1 MIREMEMGERMKKEE
16 KDQRGGLFSRRKTE
30 PSKMPCEQ
38 NSENTY
44 MGNDFIELKNLIYAP
59 LEALAESN
67 FQLQRSTLRALQEMG
82 TLKKDGDESIIHLKT
97 TNLAYEHIK
106 PEQDDGYSVENI
118 QLQVPTISLIPLNNL
133 AVKKAE
139 IDFSTEI
146 HVNNDEENSFQI
158 YARICSPEQ
167 RKTDFFPK
175 VSYKMKVESL
185 PATEGFLR
193 ILDMLGSSQVGRQ
206 LENKMIL
213 PDGSIQSEEMQ
224 KLYQDKMVI
233 RNRINSLQTLYKT
246 ITNRIMQIQNMS
258 DSLETDMPKAIEE
271 KLEALQALK
280 TEIMEELM
288 YLELDLTEK
297 DVREQNVFREK
308 EEEKNP

>member
-1 MIREMEMGERMKKEE
+1 MEMRKWMNKEE
-16 KDQRGGLFSRRKTE
+16 QNKRSETLLHKEAEQPKV
-30 PSKMPCEQ
+30 PHKQ

-44 MGNDFIELKNLIYAP
+44 MDNDFIELKSLIYAP

-82 TLKKDGDESIIHLKT
+82 TLRKDGDESVIHLKT

-106 PEQDDGYSVENI
+106 PEQEDGYSVENI

-146 HVNNDEENSFQI
+146 HVNNNEENNFQI

-167 RKTDFFPK
+167 RGTDFSPK
-175 VSYKMKVESL
+175 VSYKMKVETL

-206 LENKMIL
+206 LENKILL
-213 PDGSIQSEEMQ
+213 PDGSIQSAEIQ
-224 KLYQDKMVI
+224 ALYQSKMEL
-233 RNRINSLQTLYKT
+233 RNRINSLQALHKT
-246 ITNRIMQIQNMS
+246 IANRIMQIQNMS
-258 DSLETDMPKAIEE
+258 DSLDADMPKAISR
-271 KLEALQALK
+271 KLESLRKLK
-280 TEIMEELM
+280 TKIMEEIM

-297 DVREQNVFREK
+297 DVQEQNVSGTK
-308 EEEKNP
+308 KQGTNP